1 MTLWIH
7 WALKMKRLKLEK
19 SLGSHLA
26 RQALKCGLGVVTGQN
41 CLAWKHK
48 ESNRM
53 MRRMCLTFFKL
64 NPLQDVVYTSEGFAF
79 LPITDARGGMDMHLG
94 NMVTGFKRGW
104 LKVDVSRMVQWV
116 TRIFQWTLGFK
127 VLSHWWE
134 HCCLHIYSYNGRR
147 VAVGIC
153 RCNMKMQLEK
163 KKESRLELLARKK
176 GVRVA
181 GDSLRE
187 LYTLNRQ

>member
-1 MTLWIH
+1 MTLSLH

-19 SLGSHLA
+19 NLGSHLA
-26 RQALKCGLGVVTGQN
+26 RQALKCGLGVVTGRN

-53 MRRMCLTFFKL
+53 MRRMSIQAKVRKEIF
-64 NPLQDVVYTSEGFAF
+64 YAF

-94 NMVTGFKRGW
+94 NMVTGSKRGW

-127 VLSHWWE
+127 VLSHCWE

-163 KKESRLELLARKK
+163 KKESRLQLVARKK
-176 GVRVA
+176 GLRVV